1 MFMRV
6 RKLAAV
12 LLLLVLPWQALAAV
26 AVPGAAHH
34 HDATALDAGAASL
47 HRTHAHDAGHPHH
60 QHAASNS
67 AQRQGSGSTDTSHAA
82 CTDVCCSPA
91 LAATCDL
98 PLAATDQHG
107 LMIPVAAHRLP
118 WRAPD
123 SLERPPRNSLV

>member
-6 RKLAAV
+6 RKPAIV
-12 LLLLVLPWQALAAV
+12 LLLLVLPWQVLAAV
-26 AVPGAAHH
+26 AMPGAAHH
-34 HDATALDAGAASL
+34 HEVTALEAGAASL
-47 HRTHAHDAGHPHH
+47 HHAHAHHAGHQHH

-67 AQRQGSGSTDTSHAA
+67 AQHQESGSTNASHST

-91 LAATCDL
+91 LAASCDL

-107 LMIPVAAHRLP
+107 LMIPVATHRLP